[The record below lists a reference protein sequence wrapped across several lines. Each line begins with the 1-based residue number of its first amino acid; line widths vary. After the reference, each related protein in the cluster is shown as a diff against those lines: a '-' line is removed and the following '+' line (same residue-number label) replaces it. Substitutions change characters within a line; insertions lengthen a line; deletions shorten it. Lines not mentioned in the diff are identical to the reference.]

1 MSNIL
6 YDMFLE
12 RYHPRDDVAW
22 DTEESDALFE
32 ELEELELE
40 MDRRMGR
47 EHRRLLIR
55 YAQVQCGLRNLAY
68 AAYFAEGF
76 RLCAKLYPGQDKTG
90 AAQ

>member
-1 MSNIL
+1 MGNIL

-12 RYHPRDDVAW
+12 RYRPRENAEW
-22 DTEESDALFE
+22 ENEESDALFD

-40 MDRRMGR
+40 MDKLMGR
-47 EHRRLLIR
+47 EHRRLLNR

-68 AAYFAEGF
+68 AAYFTEGF
-76 RLCAKLYPGQDKTG
+76 RLCARLYPEQNKTG